1 METDRLIEG
10 VVKIRGY
17 MRCGKT
23 ASMVALAVNEIKL
36 GHFTPDKVISNVS
49 IPSYGIEQ
57 QRNSEII
64 DFLARMK
71 EEELR
76 SWLILIDEAD
86 QLFSHR
92 GYTGKQQSQVLV
104 NIWQTMKLD
113 NLIIYTMH
121 EGLGVDL
128 IFREATIMSLLP
140 EIIGDRIVIYT
151 IDGRFGGEPYLLE
164 IAPASEV
171 FKLYDTK
178 QTVY

>member
-23 ASMVALAVNEIKL
+23 ASMVALAVNEISL
-36 GHFTPDKVISNVS
+36 GHYTPDKVISNVS
-49 IPSYGIEQ
+49 IPSYGIVQ
-57 QRNSEII
+57 KRNSEII

-71 EEELR
+71 EDQLR
-76 SWLILIDEAD
+76 GWLILIDEAD

-92 GYTGKQQSQVLV
+92 GYSSKQQSQVLV
-104 NIWQTMKLD
+104 NVWQAMKLD
-113 NLIIYTMH
+113 NMIIYTMH

-128 IFREATIMSLLP
+128 IFRDATLMSLLP
-140 EIIGDRIVIYT
+140 EIVGNKIVIYT
-151 IDGRFGGEPYLLE
+151 IDGRYGGEPYLLE

-171 FKLYDTK
+171 FKLYNTK
-178 QTVY
+178 EAVY